1 MSNLIWT
8 LAAVNRMGLP
18 ALPHDLLLHIYS
30 LLDVAD
36 ALALSRTCRSLHGFT
51 ESRAAWLTLTR
62 TLAFSRAVALPAEK
76 QLTTI
81 PADLTTDEMR
91 AVVQQTTKLA
101 NNLSLPNPALSHI
114 GSLALP
120 EAATVVHSTLLPGG
134 RFLLTAQ
141 HGGTFACWDLAI
153 TEPVSSSQPPSFPRR
168 RSMRTQTNSVDGI
181 DVEMGSESDNDM
193 HPEYDTPTPGD
204 ELRRP
209 RCVAAWETK
218 AEYVEFAYDLVPGGV
233 LVALMVAVQVGHNP
247 PILKRDMYVVRI
259 DLPTSITPVPVP
271 PGQYPGPPNPF
282 SFSTTASLFAGRHH
296 GLSFIA
302 HSPLRQPVFIY
313 TTFIN
318 ASGHAGILG
327 DIPDTMVVFILL
339 FDPNAPSTPT
349 PSLSPQSSLVHPI
362 RCASSLVHCGFKVA
376 PGMRYTALSTSTHVL
391 LYAESTHKTI
401 TRRIEVQSL
410 RKRWAA
416 STIPITTP
424 IQCIDLGIKALGT
437 PRSRDFVGSPGT
449 EGASLYT
456 TVRVMLRKANPKWLL
471 QELTNGSSE
480 ALDAKVH
487 RRRGRRSG
495 SARKKGVPET
505 VCALGLSV
513 DVEDRR
519 ADIFRGLVLGAH
531 DVAPDSE
538 DEPDDSEDEDVGTST
553 GSALG
558 SRLAPGNILSTQA
571 DDYSL
576 PTPSQSSLLEPI
588 QVGASSSSSSSSPPS
603 NPVLP
608 LRRPF
613 RRICRVRYKRTI
625 FPAHVNYA
633 HELAGMGSFGR
644 YAAWIEGDGV
654 PEEVDW
660 QKESLRVVVSPL
672 MRETGAE
679 EYPELANVEPD
690 KAETALRQSAGSSA
704 RVLNVPSVFQPKL
717 NMVSCLA
724 FEDAAGVLAL
734 STIEGQATYSGVP
747 VYEMICKSVAV
758 MRRRSDSWLNA
769 TQILKVAGFD
779 KPQRTRVLEREVQKG
794 EHEKV
799 QGGYGKY
806 QGAQT
811 FTQTA
816 KYHLELVYITGTWV
830 PLDRGMQLAQQYHV
844 ENMLRPIIDFTPAAS
859 SPPLAP
865 KHLTAP
871 AARARP
877 KESPDLEPEP
887 KVTPAP
893 VAESHPPRGSEDGS
907 LTDSPSEVSESS
919 RTPSPLLTDA
929 RPSERN
935 GQNGHHRSASGLE
948 LPHSQ
953 PAESHS
959 QTHSQPALFNTD
971 TRKDNSAGP
980 RYADIMLEYFISDT
994 NQIPSVLVSPPPD
1007 FEPDVPIDDDG
1018 HTALHWACA
1027 MGRIR
1032 VVKLLLSAGAD
1043 IFKENK
1049 SGQTPLMRSVMFAN
1063 NYDVR
1068 KFPELYELLHRSTLN
1083 VDNFNR
1089 TVFHH
1094 IVDVAMSKGKAHAA
1108 RYYMETLLSRLSDFP
1123 DELADVINF
1132 QDDDGETALTM
1143 AARCRSK
1150 RLVKILLDHGA
1161 DPKIANRDGKT
1172 TEDYI
1177 FEDERFR
1184 LSPSIAPAA
1193 PQPALELAPQ
1203 LHYSKTAQRTTT
1215 KATAEAATL
1224 MASLAAA
1231 FDAEL
1236 VSKERDL
1243 AQAHALLTNIQGE
1256 ILESQRAVNVL
1267 KTQGQ
1272 GLEEAERELKIL
1284 EEELRAKMGTRYRLG
1299 WEKWLRDEEARDKAW
1314 KTEQAQSSSQSQ
1326 PSNPSSEHAPLPTLT
1341 IDLSELY
1348 TPPPKGTSIAEAC
1361 DALRAEIGKLR
1372 TRQHELFDE
1381 FVRQQADSGTSGRMA
1396 EYRRLISAAAGGVP
1410 TQEVDSVVPML
1421 LEQLESEEAT
1431 LNVAWASQSQGS
1443 ARPPNA
1449 GLNTGAARGTS

>member
-1 MSNLIWT
+1 M
-8 LAAVNRMGLP
+8 AG
-18 ALPHDLLLHIYS
+18 
-30 LLDVAD
+30 
-36 ALALSRTCRSLHGFT
+36 
-51 ESRAAWLTLTR
+51 
-62 TLAFSRAVALPAEK
+62 
-76 QLTTI
+76 
-81 PADLTTDEMR
+81 
-91 AVVQQTTKLA
+91 
-101 NNLSLPNPALSHI
+101 
-114 GSLALP
+114 
-120 EAATVVHSTLLPGG
+120 
-134 RFLLTAQ
+134 
-141 HGGTFACWDLAI
+141 
-153 TEPVSSSQPPSFPRR
+153 
-168 RSMRTQTNSVDGI
+168 
-181 DVEMGSESDNDM
+181 
-193 HPEYDTPTPGD
+193 PGD
-204 ELRRP
+204 S
-209 RCVAAWETK
+209 
-218 AEYVEFAYDLVPGGV
+218 
-233 LVALMVAVQVGHNP
+233 Q
-247 PILKRDMYVVRI
+247 I
-259 DLPTSITPVPVP
+259 
-271 PGQYPGPPNPF
+271 
-282 SFSTTASLFAGRHH
+282 
-296 GLSFIA
+296 
-302 HSPLRQPVFIY
+302 
-313 TTFIN
+313 
-318 ASGHAGILG
+318 
-327 DIPDTMVVFILL
+327 
-339 FDPNAPSTPT
+339 
-349 PSLSPQSSLVHPI
+349 
-362 RCASSLVHCGFKVA
+362 FK
-376 PGMRYTALSTSTHVL
+376 
-391 LYAESTHKTI
+391 
-401 TRRIEVQSL
+401 
-410 RKRWAA
+410 
-416 STIPITTP
+416 
-424 IQCIDLGIKALGT
+424 
-437 PRSRDFVGSPGT
+437 
-449 EGASLYT
+449 
-456 TVRVMLRKANPKWLL
+456 
-471 QELTNGSSE
+471 
-480 ALDAKVH
+480 
-487 RRRGRRSG
+487 
-495 SARKKGVPET
+495 
-505 VCALGLSV
+505 
-513 DVEDRR
+513 
-519 ADIFRGLVLGAH
+519 
-531 DVAPDSE
+531 
-538 DEPDDSEDEDVGTST
+538 
-553 GSALG
+553 
-558 SRLAPGNILSTQA
+558 
-571 DDYSL
+571 
-576 PTPSQSSLLEPI
+576 
-588 QVGASSSSSSSSPPS
+588 
-603 NPVLP
+603 
-608 LRRPF
+608 
-613 RRICRVRYKRTI
+613 
-625 FPAHVNYA
+625 
-633 HELAGMGSFGR
+633 
-644 YAAWIEGDGV
+644 
-654 PEEVDW
+654 
-660 QKESLRVVVSPL
+660 
-672 MRETGAE
+672 
-679 EYPELANVEPD
+679 
-690 KAETALRQSAGSSA
+690 
-704 RVLNVPSVFQPKL
+704 
-717 NMVSCLA
+717 
-724 FEDAAGVLAL
+724 
-734 STIEGQATYSGVP
+734 ATYSGVP

-806 QGAQT
+806 QG
-811 FTQTA
+811 
-816 KYHLELVYITGTWV
+816 TWV

-844 ENMLRPIIDFTPAAS
+844 ENILRPIIEFTPAAS

-871 AARARP
+871 SSRLRQ
-877 KESPDLEPEP
+877 KETPGLEQEPE
-887 KVTPAP
+887 KVAAP
-893 VAESHPPRGSEDGS
+893 VAESQLPRGSEDGS

-919 RTPSPLLTDA
+919 RTPSPLLEDA
-929 RPSERN
+929 KPGPSERN
-935 GQNGHHRSASGLE
+935 GQNGHHRSNSGLE
-948 LPHSQ
+948 HARSKPPNSHSQ
-953 PAESHS
+953 P
-959 QTHSQPALFNTD
+959 HSQPALFNSGGPV
-971 TRKDNSAGP
+971 KDNSNSTSP

-1184 LSPSIAPAA
+1184 LSPTIAPAA
-1193 PQPALELAPQ
+1193 PQPALELVPQ

-1272 GLEEAERELKIL
+1272 GLEEAERELKVL
-1284 EEELRAKMGTRYRLG
+1284 EEELRVKMGTRYRLG

-1314 KTEQAQSSSQSQ
+1314 KAEQTHSSSQ

-1341 IDLSELY
+1341 IDLTELY
-1348 TPPPKGTSIAEAC
+1348 SPPKGTSIAEAS
-1361 DALRAEIGKLR
+1361 DTLRTEIGKLR
-1372 TRQHELFDE
+1372 TRRHELFDE
-1381 FVRQQADSGTSGRMA
+1381 FVQQQADSGTSGRMS

-1410 TQEVDSVVPML
+1410 MQEVDSVVPML

-1431 LNVAWASQSQGS
+1431 LNVAWAGQTQGS

-1449 GLNTGAARGTS
+1449 GSNTGAGRGAS